1 MAIALRQSGVGL
13 KRPLPVEERVGRLR
27 STACVETYL
36 RRAFD
41 QFKGGRVGED
51 VVLLLEMLF
60 AHKVGGQGNKLS
72 SGKQA
77 IIAVGDFLAFTGQ
90 PLWHWMP
97 QMLWQYLTDLRARE
111 VAPATIRARHHYI
124 NDMCRAI
131 LSDRDLANKIQAR
144 HPTGS
149 FQQITDEKSRA
160 LVKGFGKRKKKLSN
174 PTPAEMQQVFDY
186 LEAQITEQIE
196 TGAPIPYVLLRDRV
210 IIALLYAYGVRVSEL
225 SNADVTDFD
234 FDPECPGYGDYGIWH
249 IIGKGDKDRHL
260 PVVVDWIFPVLVQYV
275 EGVRLHWTGDPETP
289 DKQKNALFFSNNR
302 TRLSVNSI
310 QRIVKQRFAEAG
322 IKKNVSPHRLRNGCL
337 TRVTDDVGLTQ
348 ASKIGGHSHAATTE
362 GYYDRKA
369 SMSGDALSR
378 HVRKIY
384 KNTVGPPATP
394 CPPTPTLKPTG
405 TD

>member
-1 MAIALRQSGVGL
+1 MKVVLRQFGVGL
-13 KRPLPVEERVGRLR
+13 KHALSAEGRVGRFR
-27 STACVETYL
+27 STACIETYL

-51 VVLLLEMLF
+51 VVLLLEMFF
-60 AHKVGGQGNKLS
+60 AHKVGGQGNKLG

-77 IIAVGDFLAFTGQ
+77 IIAICDFLTFTGCSPWQ
-90 PLWHWMP
+90 WTP

-111 VAPATIRARHHYI
+111 IAPATIRSRHHYI

-144 HPTGS
+144 HPTAS
-149 FQQITDEKSRA
+149 LQQITDEKSRA
-160 LVKGFGKRKKKLSN
+160 LVRGFGKRKKKLSN

-186 LEAQITEQIE
+186 LEAVITEQIE
-196 TGAPIPYVLLRDRV
+196 TGAPVPYVLLRDRAV
-210 IIALLYAYGVRVSEL
+210 TALLYSYGVRVSEL
-225 SNADVTDFD
+225 SHTDVTDFD
-234 FDPECPGYGDYGIWH
+234 FDPECPEYGDYGIWH

-260 PVVVDWIFPVLVQYV
+260 PVVVDWIYPVLLQYV
-275 EGVRLHWTGDPETP
+275 EGVRPHWTGDPKTP
-289 DKQKNALFFSNNR
+289 DEQKNALFFSNHH

-337 TRVTDDVGLTQ
+337 TRITDEVGLSQ
-348 ASKIGGHSHAATTE
+348 ASKIAGHSHAATTE

-369 SMSGDALSR
+369 SMTGDALSR

-384 KNTVGPPATP
+384 KQTIAPPESS
-394 CPPTPTLKPTG
+394 
-405 TD
+405 